1 MKTLLTLS
9 LAVVALATFSGCST
23 PERSTVTQTTTEE
36 TTSHVAAPT
45 TTSTQVIRS
54 Y

>member
-1 MKTLLTLS
+1 MKIPLILS
-9 LAVVALATFSGCST
+9 LGVIALATFSGCAT

-36 TTSHVAAPT
+36 TSAHVAAPA

-54 Y
+54 N